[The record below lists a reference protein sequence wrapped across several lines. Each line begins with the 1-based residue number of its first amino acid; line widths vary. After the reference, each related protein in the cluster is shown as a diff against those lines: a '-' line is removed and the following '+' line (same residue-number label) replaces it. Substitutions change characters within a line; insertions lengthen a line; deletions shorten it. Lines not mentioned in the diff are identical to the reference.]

1 MNLAWYAG
9 LPAAT
14 WAVYLTDH
22 LLDATNNANINS
34 RHLLIARHRQLFIL
48 LISVLLLFCSA
59 MVWATSDISL
69 FWAAALCVPF
79 VVVYFLLTFYA
90 NKKYQWLFNKEMLV
104 AFVYTLSIYAV
115 VIINNYS
122 TPGEYIFLLLV
133 LFMISYINLLS
144 VSIIEMKKD
153 LAAQK
158 FSWALVLGRKRA
170 HVLLYVVFIATF
182 IIYIIYRFNALT
194 VETEPLM
201 RIYMFMLL
209 AHMVVYSNHEKLEK
223 GEWYRKLSELI
234 FWWPVLIL
242 LFYK

>member
-1 MNLAWYAG
+1 
-9 LPAAT
+9 
-14 WAVYLTDH
+14 
-22 LLDATNNANINS
+22 
-34 RHLLIARHRQLFIL
+34 
-48 LISVLLLFCSA
+48 
-59 MVWATSDISL
+59 
-69 FWAAALCVPF
+69 
-79 VVVYFLLTFYA
+79 
-90 NKKYQWLFNKEMLV
+90 
-104 AFVYTLSIYAV
+104 
-115 VIINNYS
+115 
-122 TPGEYIFLLLV
+122 
-133 LFMISYINLLS
+133 MISYINLLS